1 MTPVFLICATLGG
14 TVLLCQ
20 FVLTLMGLVGDSMD
34 ADAGGDFHGD
44 AGGDFDADAGGDFDA
59 DAGGDFHGDAGGD
72 LHDGHAG
79 TDHAALADHHGGN
92 WFFGMLSFRSVTA
105 ALTFFGLAGL
115 AAQSAGAAVVVVLL
129 VAAGAG
135 FAALYGVYRVMRWLS
150 GLSSDGTVR
159 VGRAVGHHGTVYL
172 RIPGHNAG
180 TGKVQIALQ
189 SRTVELLATTGGDPL
204 PAGARVLVVDVLT
217 PNTVAVEPALEPEQ
231 TQPERFN
238 HV

>member
-14 TVLLCQ
+14 TILLCQ
-20 FVLTLMGLVGDSMD
+20 FVLTLIGLAGDSMD
-34 ADAGGDFHGD
+34 TDVGHDFGGDFHGD
-44 AGGDFDADAGGDFDA
+44 AGGDF
-59 DAGGDFHGDAGGD
+59 HGDTGGD
-72 LHDGHAG
+72 LHGGGA
-79 TDHAALADHHGGN
+79 DHATAAEHHGGN
-92 WFFGMLSFRSVTA
+92 WFLGVLSFRSVTA

-115 AAQSAGAAVVVVLL
+115 AAESANAAMGIVLL

-135 FAALYGVYRVMRWLS
+135 LAALYGVYRLMRWLS

-159 VGRAVGHHGTVYL
+159 IHRAIGRQGTVYL

-180 TGKVQIALQ
+180 SGKIQIALQ
-189 SRTVELLATTGGDPL
+189 NRTVELLATTGGDPL

-217 PNTVAVEPALEPEQ
+217 ANTVAVAPALEPDQ
-231 TQPERFN
+231 IQPERTN